1 MEILFLIALACIILL
16 IGYFVFQMHQPSANM
31 DNDGVAL
38 IDNDQQQNS
47 SVKESKDQKRKASDS
62 QKGTV
67 FVDLKG
73 L

>member
-1 MEILFLIALACIILL
+1 MEILFLIALAIILL

-31 DNDGVAL
+31 DNDGAAL
-38 IDNDQQQNS
+38 IDNNQQQNS
-47 SVKESKDQKRKASDS
+47 NVKEPKDQKGKASDS